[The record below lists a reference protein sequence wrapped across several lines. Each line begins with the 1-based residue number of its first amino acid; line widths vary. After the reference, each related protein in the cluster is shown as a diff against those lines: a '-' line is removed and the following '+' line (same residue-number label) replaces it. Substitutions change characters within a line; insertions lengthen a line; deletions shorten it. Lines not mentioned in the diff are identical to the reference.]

1 MKNVC
6 FFNSTIFWGGG
17 EKAHLEYAENFK
29 IAGYGVWIVCAMGS
43 VLEQK
48 VKEKGLNHF
57 SLKIGKLSF
66 LNPVKKKYLVNFFIQ
81 KQIDTVFLNASND
94 IKMGGPAAKKAT
106 VKNIVYMRGLAVPV
120 KNSLSNRYL
129 FTKVLTHIVP
139 NSFDTRKAFLTK
151 LRPLLNEDNVQ
162 VIYRGINFSEWDSRP
177 VRKNSFKKGDE
188 IILGNVGRL
197 EKQKGQKHLIELAK
211 LLNKKGLNFKIIIAG
226 SGPLE
231 AELKSLIQTNNLE
244 GQIQL
249 IGFQADVKSF
259 LNSIDI
265 FVFPSLWEG
274 FGNAMVEGMAE
285 KVVPVAFNLTSNPE
299 IIIDGE
305 NGFLVDH
312 PNLSLFAEKVLYL
325 ADNPQERLKMGELA
339 RETVIGNFHL
349 KKIINDWEE
358 LLS

>member
-6 FFNSTIFWGGG
+6 FFNSTMFWGGG

-29 IAGYGVWIVCAMGS
+29 SAGYCVFVVCSTGS
-43 VLEQK
+43 DLEVK
-48 VKEKGLNHF
+48 VKEKRLNYF
-57 SLKIGKLSF
+57 SLKIGNLSF
-66 LNPVKKKYLVNFFIQ
+66 LNLNKKNILVEFFLRE
-81 KQIDTVFLNASND
+81 KIDTVFLNASND
-94 IKMGGPAAKKAT
+94 IKIGGSAAKKAG
-106 VKNIVYMRGLAVPV
+106 VRNIVYMRGLAVPV
-120 KNSLSNRYL
+120 KKSPLNKYL

-151 LRPLLNEDNVQ
+151 LRPRLNENNVP
-162 VIYRGINFSEWDSRP
+162 VIYRGINFKEWDSRP
-177 VRKNSFKKGDE
+177 VKKRSFKNGNE

-197 EKQKGQKHLIELAK
+197 EKQKGQKYLIDLAK
-211 LLNKKGLNFKIIIAG
+211 ILNDKGLNFKIIIAG

-231 AELKSLIQTNNLE
+231 AELKSLISKHKLDDK
-244 GQIQL
+244 IQL
-249 IGFQADVKSF
+249 IGFQSDVKSF

-285 KVVPVAFNLTSNPE
+285 KVVPVAFKLTSNPE
-299 IIIDGE
+299 IIIDGK
-305 NGFLVDH
+305 NGFLVEY

-325 ADNPQERLKMGELA
+325 ADNPQERLKMGKLA
-339 RETVIGNFHL
+339 RETVIGNFDL
-349 KKIINDWEE
+349 KKIIGDWEE